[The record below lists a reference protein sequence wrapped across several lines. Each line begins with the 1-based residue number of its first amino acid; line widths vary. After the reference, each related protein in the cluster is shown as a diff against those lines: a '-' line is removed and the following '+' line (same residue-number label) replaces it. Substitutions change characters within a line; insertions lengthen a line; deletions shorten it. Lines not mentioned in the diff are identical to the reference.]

1 VFNGRPTSLG
11 PYWPLW
17 ICPLSGLSP
26 TVAFLCTPP
35 RLRSTRRLL
44 CRWGWVRRQADYHGD
59 QDSRSATPQG
69 RRHPGEADRQP
80 ILSSVRRGGRST
92 HDPGRENSSAWR
104 ILGRSLFIGG
114 MAPLYPQPKESI
126 SMGRLTEAFDYTN
139 LAVQA
144 VCVRQGVYLA
154 RSQRSSLRVG
164 LNDNRWENKC
174 VTNLSHLRCWRSPA
188 CVADAHSP

>member
-1 VFNGRPTSLG
+1 V
-11 PYWPLW
+11 
-17 ICPLSGLSP
+17 
-26 TVAFLCTPP
+26 PP
-35 RLRSTRRLL
+35 RKDEGTLVRLI
-44 CRWGWVRRQADYHGD
+44 
-59 QDSRSATPQG
+59 DSRYLVASDVEVDPPT
-69 RRHPGEADRQP
+69 
-80 ILSSVRRGGRST
+80 I
-92 HDPGRENSSAWR
+92 PGRENSSAWR

-174 VTNLSHLRCWRSPA
+174 VTNLSQICHT
-188 CVADAHSP
+188 

>member
-1 VFNGRPTSLG
+1 MATVDLSSLG
-11 PYWPLW
+11 
-17 ICPLSGLSP
+17 
-26 TVAFLCTPP
+26 TVAHGGLFVYPTEAPVY
-35 RLRSTRRLL
+35 STATLPV
-44 CRWGWVRRQADYHGD
+44 GVGQETSDYHGD